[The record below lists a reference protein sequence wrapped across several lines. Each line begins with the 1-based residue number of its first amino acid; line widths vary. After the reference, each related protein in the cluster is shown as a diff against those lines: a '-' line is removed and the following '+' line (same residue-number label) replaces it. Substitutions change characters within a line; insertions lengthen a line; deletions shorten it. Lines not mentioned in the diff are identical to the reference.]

1 MIKFVILSILFSSYL
16 WAGPVEKM
24 VASKKYAE
32 LSRYYLKNTK
42 KNFTRKQLIHISDA
56 LRKQRLFR
64 EDIKLNIQLMN
75 RYYRKQH
82 LRLLKDIKAS
92 NTIDPDD
99 YPIGQ
104 KIIYWIIISD
114 YANILTKYEKRSPAL
129 EKDYRFF
136 QIFSKML
143 VDMEFRESKVD
154 KINNQVNNHLE
165 YLTNKVYR
173 FTGSYNLQYVSWQR
187 EAILK
192 GPLQDTTLNVTNRG
206 YCLGGDMGM
215 ENHLFHFYVD
225 GCFLFGS
232 GGVKSTNT
240 GVDYQQSNVG
250 AFGFKAGPGASL
262 IVSSSKSRIGV
273 KIPFIYTIQRYQ
285 NPNSTQFS
293 VEETSPFSFMTTLYS
308 RFQFGKN
315 YFQTEFGKYIQK
327 EEIFWG
333 LGFGREF

>member
-1 MIKFVILSILFSSYL
+1 MIKLLILSFLYSGFL
-16 WAGPVEKM
+16 WAGPVEQM
-24 VASKKYAE
+24 VAGKRYAE
-32 LSRYYLKNTK
+32 LSRYYLSNTK
-42 KNFTRKQLIHISDA
+42 RNFTRKQLILISDA
-56 LRKQRLFR
+56 LRRQRLFR
-64 EDIKLNIQLMN
+64 EDIRLNIQLMN
-75 RYYRKQH
+75 KYYKKQH
-82 LRLLKDIKAS
+82 VRLLKDIKAS

-99 YPIGQ
+99 YPISQ

-154 KINNQVNNHLE
+154 KINNKVNNHLE

-173 FTGSYNLQYVSWQR
+173 FAGSYNLQYVSWQR
-187 EAILK
+187 EAILT
-192 GPLQDTTLNVTNRG
+192 GPLRDTSLNVTNRG

-215 ENHLFHFYVD
+215 ENHLFHFYLD

-232 GGVKSTNT
+232 GGVKSTDSS
-240 GVDYQQSNVG
+240 VEYQQSNVG
-250 AFGFKAGPGASL
+250 AYGFKAGPGASL
-262 IVSSSKSRIGV
+262 IVSSSKSRIGFKV
-273 KIPFIYTIQRYQ
+273 PVIYTIQRYQ

-293 VEETSPFSFMTTLYS
+293 IEEKSPFSFMTTLFS
-308 RFQFGKN
+308 RFQFGKT

-333 LGFGREF
+333 LGIGREF